1 MLGANSMTKLY
12 LITGFLGAG
21 KTTFL
26 KEFAKL
32 FAGQRIAVLV
42 NEFGKEDVDG
52 QLLKDLQARLASIY
66 NGSIF
71 CACRLEQFEQVLSE
85 MADEK
90 PDIILV
96 ETSGLSDP
104 TSIQRILSNGEKY
117 AGIRYMGCICLADAV
132 HFEKVYATAAA
143 CRKQLETA
151 NAVVLN
157 KIDLVANIAG
167 VRCFIHRQNPA
178 VIILETAFGII
189 PPDWTD
195 VFECLPA
202 VSGTGTLQIKD
213 LSIQSYVISVDETIP
228 VERLIDFLNMFAAE
242 TYRIKGFVSLNG
254 SGYFADC
261 VGSDIKVTA
270 RENGGN
276 SNRLVVLAGHGMR
289 TLPAMKQA
297 AENAQ
302 PFHIRIE

>member
-1 MLGANSMTKLY
+1 MTKLF

-26 KEFAKL
+26 KECAKL
-32 FAGQRIAVLV
+32 FTGQRIAILV

-52 QLLKDLQARLASIY
+52 QLLKDLQARLASIH

-71 CACRLEQFEQVLSE
+71 CACRLEQFEQALSE
-85 MADEK
+85 MAEEK
-90 PDIILV
+90 PDVILV

-104 TSIQRILSNGEKY
+104 TGIQRILYDGGKY

-132 HFEKVYATAAA
+132 HFEKVYTTAAA
-143 CRKQLETA
+143 SRKQLETA

-157 KIDLVANIAG
+157 KIDLVADIAG
-167 VRCFIHRQNPA
+167 VRRFIEQQNPA

-189 PPDWTD
+189 PPGWAGI
-195 VFECLPA
+195 FERLPA
-202 VSGTGTLQIKD
+202 GSCSSTLQTKD
-213 LSIQSYVISVDETIP
+213 LSIQSYLITVDETMS
-228 VERLIDFLNMFAAE
+228 VERLTDFLRMFAAE
-242 TYRIKGFVSLNG
+242 TYRMKGFVCLNG
-254 SGYFADC
+254 SGYFVDG
-261 VGSDIKVTA
+261 VGSDVKVTA
-270 RENGGN
+270 RENAGN

-297 AENAQ
+297 AENVQ
-302 PFHIRIE
+302 PFQIRIE